1 MRAVLCKAYG
11 PPDSLVLEDI
21 DPPPMMAGGVR
32 IRVRAVGVNFPD
44 VLLIKGEY
52 QFKPPLPFA
61 PGGEVAGEVVEVADG
76 VSDVAVGDRVIAG
89 TGWGGFAEE
98 VVVAAPSVTPIPD
111 GMGDDVAA
119 SLFTTYG
126 TSAYALVDRGHLKAG
141 ETLLVHGAAGGTGL
155 SAVEIG
161 KALGAVVIATAGDD
175 KKLEVVREHGADHV
189 INYSDGFKDKVKE
202 LTGGAGADVIYD
214 PVGGDVFDESLRC
227 INWEGRLLV
236 IGFASGR
243 IPAPPANLILLKSC
257 QVVGVFYGA
266 WAMKDREGLAR
277 VYDQIFEWWKQG
289 DIKPHISHRFPLE
302 RGGEAIQALID
313 RAVIGKAVV
322 EVG

>member
-1 MRAVLCKAYG
+1 VRAVLCKGYG

-161 KALGAVVIATAGDD
+161 KALGAVVIATAATTRSSRWCGST
-175 KKLEVVREHGADHV
+175 APTTSST
-189 INYSDGFKDKVKE
+189 IP
-202 LTGGAGADVIYD
+202 T
-214 PVGGDVFDESLRC
+214 
-227 INWEGRLLV
+227 
-236 IGFASGR
+236 ASR
-243 IPAPPANLILLKSC
+243 T
-257 QVVGVFYGA
+257 
-266 WAMKDREGLAR
+266 R
-277 VYDQIFEWWKQG
+277 
-289 DIKPHISHRFPLE
+289 
-302 RGGEAIQALID
+302 
-313 RAVIGKAVV
+313 
-322 EVG
+322 